1 MNVEYSLISAKVF
14 NLTMEGVPRE
24 DEKNNLTVTNE
35 LIINSETSS
44 ELFVKS
50 IVEAKLSSGMNIKLD
65 YIFYFQ
71 FKGEYTEKE
80 IEEKFE
86 KKLLVSITY
95 PYIRSFISSFSG
107 LAGYESVNLPMVK
120 F

>member
-1 MNVEYSLISAKVF
+1 
-14 NLTMEGVPRE
+14 MEGAPRE
-24 DEKNNLTVTNE
+24 DEKNSLTVTNE
-35 LIINSETSS
+35 LMLNSEKSS

-50 IVEAKLSSGMNIKLD
+50 IVEAKLSSGMNIELD

-80 IEEKFE
+80 IEEKFDR
-86 KKLLVSITY
+86 KVLVSITY

-107 LAGYESVNLPMVK
+107 LAGYEFVNLPMVK